1 MSYEIISAQTME
13 GLVAKVN
20 ERLAA
25 WWSPQGG
32 LILDHGVFYQA
43 MVTA

>member
-1 MSYEIISAQTME
+1 MSYEIISAETMD

-25 WWSPQGG
+25 GWRPQGG
-32 LILDHGVFYQA
+32 LILEHGVFYQA
-43 MVTA
+43 MVK